1 MFTTLT
7 PSGLHLFSFIF
18 NFVNF
23 WLGWAFVAVQTFSSC
38 SERGSSPV
46 SVLGLLTQCK
56 WLLWLWSSGC
66 RHVGSAVVVPGL

>member
-38 SERGSSPV
+38 SERGLLSSFSAWAAH
-46 SVLGLLTQCK
+46 SVQVAPL
-56 WLLWLWSSGC
+56 
-66 RHVGSAVVVPGL
+66 VVELRL